1 MANRAGSTPSETNST
16 SNMADRLMATQK
28 RGATLEETGGNI
40 AKGFMQGGWVG
51 AAIEAIK
58 AGRKA
63 GKNARNNAMNLG
75 KEMMK
80 AGQEQNESMI
90 NEADT
95 QLANNQQALNDIV
108 ENSST
113 DGIMTGG
120 ASNVN
125 NNPLNEYEEYLRN
138 NGYSEDVVNGVSQG
152 LNSGYPEVAQWQ
164 QQYNQGAGKD
174 NPIRIPQ
181 TTEEIELARQGQ
193 FNVPVQQAEI
203 KTTQQPVEQ
212 QVNDNQAV
220 KDSLLAKFANGMS
233 DFVKGYEENRN
244 NGLKSENLLSDDKK
258 GKMTR
263 TGEAFGTIARALNR
277 PTVQGLIAGVTTG
290 ALSGNPMIGLGNAY
304 KFANKRDMND
314 MYNQVLA
321 ENGIDVNPGTFGNI
335 GKDDFNAL
343 YKVKYESDK
352 NDILRDKVINDYD
365 YKNAKLEHDI
375 NNDNR
380 NYELNM
386 DKYKL
391 DLLYKKGLLDDKAY
405 NRAMKK
411 IEFDYKKDYDKQKL
425 ALEDKKI
432 NAYNNRTS
440 SNRKKSEKIKDTPE
454 YKEDLAKVMEAF
466 YNQKKYD
473 FGAIRADFINKYGV
487 DSLKDIAYSYTNA
500 DDEDDNNWLKDFLE

>member
-1 MANRAGSTPSETNST
+1 MRSY
-16 SNMADRLMATQK
+16 
-28 RGATLEETGGNI
+28 
-40 AKGFMQGGWVG
+40 
-51 AAIEAIK
+51 K
-58 AGRKA
+58 A
-63 GKNARNNAMNLG
+63 
-75 KEMMK
+75 
-80 AGQEQNESMI
+80 
-90 NEADT
+90 
-95 QLANNQQALNDIV
+95 
-108 ENSST
+108 
-113 DGIMTGG
+113 
-120 ASNVN
+120 
-125 NNPLNEYEEYLRN
+125 
-138 NGYSEDVVNGVSQG
+138 
-152 LNSGYPEVAQWQ
+152 
-164 QQYNQGAGKD
+164 
-174 NPIRIPQ
+174 
-181 TTEEIELARQGQ
+181 
-193 FNVPVQQAEI
+193 
-203 KTTQQPVEQ
+203 
-212 QVNDNQAV
+212 
-220 KDSLLAKFANGMS
+220 
-233 DFVKGYEENRN
+233 
-244 NGLKSENLLSDDKK
+244 
-258 GKMTR
+258 
-263 TGEAFGTIARALNR
+263 GEAFGTIARALNR

-321 ENGIDVNPGTFGNI
+321 ENGINVNPGTFGNI
-335 GKDDFNAL
+335 EKDDFDAL

-405 NRAMKK
+405 NQAMKK

-440 SNRKKSEKIKDTPE
+440 SNKKKSEKIKDTPE